1 MTGFFHKPYS
11 FSSAIDLENVSVF
24 VLSSKAIC
32 INENVQA
39 PDDFLNA
46 RNKRKRQETNATF
59 RVNNFMTEKLIT
71 VIKEEKEE
79 ESLIQCPLVFRT
91 PILLAC

>member
-1 MTGFFHKPYS
+1 M
-11 FSSAIDLENVSVF
+11 FSCF
-24 VLSSKAIC
+24 LSSKAIC
-32 INENVQA
+32 INEDLQA

-46 RNKRKRQETNATF
+46 RNGKTNATF